1 MRSGIPGDAAPIY
14 SKPQTFD
21 SMQRILPLLLLASV
35 AACSP
40 ALRAAP
46 APSAAQS
53 EDTGNAVEPYSELI
67 EGATTHTGIFTVHE
81 KDGELLYEIPQDQ
94 LEKPF
99 LWVTQIARAQ
109 EGTGYGG
116 TSVGEIVVK
125 WERKGDR
132 ILLRQETY
140 GLMAPDTI
148 SAAYG
153 VDAATFPLVVAAF
166 DIEGYSPA
174 GAPVIDVTDLFTE
187 EVREISPRNR
197 LGNVRSLDA
206 DRSFLE
212 RVAVFPENIE
222 VESTLTFE
230 MSPDPEASR
239 FERTPPTISAL
250 VHHSMVKLPDD
261 PMMPRLADDRVGFF
275 TVNQRD
281 YSLWNSVENNTRFAV
296 TYITKW
302 RLEKKDPGAAVSEP
316 VKPIVYYLGRE
327 IPDQYREHIKRGI
340 ESWQPAF
347 EAAGFRNAIIAR
359 DAPTVEEDPNWSAED
374 ARISSIRWY
383 PTEDTNA
390 MGPHVNDPRTGE
402 ILESDIIMHGGL
414 LDRYRAM
421 YVVQVG
427 ADQGVIGGELPDSIK
442 GEVIRS
448 VIAHEVGH
456 AIGLQHNM
464 SASSA
469 FPVDSLR
476 SPTFTR
482 ANSVSPSIMDYTR
495 FNYVAQPGDNAL
507 RVRIIGP
514 YDFFAVKWGYTP
526 IPSADTP
533 QEELPTLNQWAAETA
548 TNDWIAFS
556 ADSDNAQRLT
566 EDLGD
571 DAVKATTYGL
581 QNINRSFDALKEAM
595 AVPGDNFDNLE
606 YMYLQLLLQ
615 RDRMFNHVASL
626 IGGSYWESRTYG
638 QQGTVYRPVP
648 QAEQERALEFLN
660 EVALSEPVEMSD
672 PETLRMFDPF
682 GGALE
687 VMERQGRLVGNLL
700 DPERIAGMSAA
711 AATAQPTES
720 VYSHVEYLSDLRGL
734 LFANLS
740 NSSVA
745 VDAYRRN
752 VQREVVM
759 NSAEALVDPEVSGEA
774 KAVLRSSLVEIREM
788 AEDARPR
795 AADAATGA
803 HLDYLSAYVE
813 NALEAEMN
821 LLP

>member
-1 MRSGIPGDAAPIY
+1 MRSIIA
-14 SKPQTFD
+14 
-21 SMQRILPLLLLASV
+21 LLLASTV
-35 AACSP
+35 AAC
-40 ALRAAP
+40 AP
-46 APSAAQS
+46 AVRANPSPSQAPESSDGEQAS
-53 EDTGNAVEPYSELI
+53 YSSITDGAVTE
-67 EGATTHTGIFTVHE
+67 TGIFTVHQR
-81 KDGELLYEIPQDQ
+81 DGKLFYEIPQAQ

-99 LWVTQIARAQ
+99 LWVTQIAKAQ

-116 TSVGEIVVK
+116 TSVGELVVK
-125 WERKGDR
+125 WERNGDN

-140 GLMAPDTI
+140 GLMAPDSI

-153 VDAATFPLVVAAF
+153 VGAATFPLVVASF
-166 DIEGYSPA
+166 PIETTSPS
-174 GAPVIDVTDLFTE
+174 GAPVIDVTELFTE
-187 EVREISPRNR
+187 EVREISPRGR

-222 VESTLTFE
+222 VEATLTFE
-230 MSPDPEASR
+230 MNQSADTPR
-239 FERTPPTISAL
+239 WERPPPTISAL

-302 RLEKKDPGAAVSEP
+302 RLEKKDPSAAVSEP

-327 IPDQYREHIKRGI
+327 IPDQYREDIKRGI

-347 EAAGFRNAIIAR
+347 EAAGFRNAIIAK
-359 DAPTVEEDPNWSAED
+359 DAPSVEEDPDWSAED

-390 MGPHVNDPRTGE
+390 MGPHVHDPRTGE

-427 ADQGVIGGELPDSIK
+427 ADQGVVGGELPDSIK
-442 GEVIRS
+442 SEVIRS

-456 AIGLQHNM
+456 ALGLQHNM

-469 FPVDSLR
+469 YPVDSLR
-476 SPTFTR
+476 SGTFTR
-482 ANSVSPSIMDYTR
+482 KNSVSPSIMDYTR
-495 FNYVAQPGDNAL
+495 FNYVAQPGDGAL
-507 RVRIIGP
+507 RVRILGP
-514 YDFFAVKWGYTP
+514 YDYFAIKWGYTP
-526 IPSADTP
+526 IPGAETA
-533 QEELPTLNQWAAETA
+533 QEELPTLNDWAAETA
-548 TNDWIAFS
+548 TNSWIAFS
-556 ADSDNAQRLT
+556 SDQDNAKRLT

-581 QNINRSFDALKEAM
+581 QNISRSFDALKEAM
-595 AVPGDNFDNLE
+595 AVPGDNFANLE

-615 RDRMFNHVASL
+615 RDRMFNHVANV
-626 IGGSYWESRTYG
+626 IGGSYWESLTYG
-638 QQGTVYRPVP
+638 QQGTVYRPIP
-648 QAEQERALEFLN
+648 QAKQERALEFLD
-660 EVALSEPVEMSD
+660 EAALSEPVEMSD
-672 PETLRMFDPF
+672 AATLRMFDPF
-682 GGALE
+682 GGAQE
-687 VMERQGRLVGNLL
+687 IMERQGRLVGNLL
-700 DPERIAGMSAA
+700 DPERLAQMSAL
-711 AATAQPTES
+711 AATAQPGES

-734 LFANLS
+734 LFANLR
-740 NSSVA
+740 NPSVS

-752 VQREVVM
+752 VQRAVVT
-759 NSAEALVDPEVSGEA
+759 NAAESLADPEVSGEA
-774 KAVLRSSLVEIREM
+774 KAVLRATLVDIREM
-788 AEDARPR
+788 ADDARPR
-795 AADAATGA
+795 SADAATGA
-803 HLDYLSAYVE
+803 HLDYLSAYVDS
-813 NALEAEMN
+813 ALEAE
-821 LLP
+821 

>member
-1 MRSGIPGDAAPIY
+1 MRSIIA
-14 SKPQTFD
+14 
-21 SMQRILPLLLLASV
+21 LLLASTV
-35 AACSP
+35 AAC
-40 ALRAAP
+40 AP
-46 APSAAQS
+46 AVRANPSPSQAPESSDGEQTS
-53 EDTGNAVEPYSELI
+53 YSSITDGAVTE
-67 EGATTHTGIFTVHE
+67 TGIFTVHQR
-81 KDGELLYEIPQDQ
+81 DGKLFYEIPQAQ

-99 LWVTQIARAQ
+99 LWVTQIAKAQ

-116 TSVGEIVVK
+116 TSVGELVVK
-125 WERKGDR
+125 WERNGDN

-140 GLMAPDTI
+140 GLMAPDSI

-153 VDAATFPLVVAAF
+153 VGAATFPLVVASF
-166 DIEGYSPA
+166 PIETTSPS
-174 GAPVIDVTDLFTE
+174 GAPVIDVTELFTE
-187 EVREISPRNR
+187 EVREISPRGR

-222 VESTLTFE
+222 VEATLTFE
-230 MSPDPEASR
+230 MNQSADTPR
-239 FERTPPTISAL
+239 WERPPPTISAL

-302 RLEKKDPGAAVSEP
+302 RLEKKDPSAAVSEP

-327 IPDQYREHIKRGI
+327 IPDQYREDIKRGI

-347 EAAGFRNAIIAR
+347 EAAGFRNAIIAK
-359 DAPTVEEDPNWSAED
+359 DAPSVEEDPDWSAED

-390 MGPHVNDPRTGE
+390 MGPHVHDPRTGE

-427 ADQGVIGGELPDSIK
+427 ADQGVVGGELPDSIK
-442 GEVIRS
+442 SEVIRS

-456 AIGLQHNM
+456 ALGLQHNM

-469 FPVDSLR
+469 YPVDSLR
-476 SPTFTR
+476 SGTFTR
-482 ANSVSPSIMDYTR
+482 KNSVSPSIMDYTR
-495 FNYVAQPGDNAL
+495 FNYVAQPGDGAL
-507 RVRIIGP
+507 RVRILGP
-514 YDFFAVKWGYTP
+514 YDYFAIKWGYTP
-526 IPSADTP
+526 IPGAETA
-533 QEELPTLNQWAAETA
+533 QEELPTLNDWAAETA
-548 TNDWIAFS
+548 TNSWIAFS
-556 ADSDNAQRLT
+556 SDQDNAKRLT

-581 QNINRSFDALKEAM
+581 QNISRSFDALKEAM
-595 AVPGDNFDNLE
+595 AVPGDNFANLE

-615 RDRMFNHVASL
+615 RDRMFNHVANV
-626 IGGSYWESRTYG
+626 IGGSYWESLTYG
-638 QQGTVYRPVP
+638 QQGTVYRPIP
-648 QAEQERALEFLN
+648 QAKQERALEFLD
-660 EVALSEPVEMSD
+660 EAALSEPVEMSD
-672 PETLRMFDPF
+672 AATLRMFDPF
-682 GGALE
+682 GGAQE
-687 VMERQGRLVGNLL
+687 IMERQGRLVGNLL
-700 DPERIAGMSAA
+700 DPERLAQMSAL
-711 AATAQPTES
+711 AATAQPGES

-734 LFANLS
+734 LFANLR
-740 NSSVA
+740 NPSVS

-752 VQREVVM
+752 VQRAVVT
-759 NSAEALVDPEVSGEA
+759 NAAESLADPKVSGEA
-774 KAVLRSSLVEIREM
+774 KAVLRATLVDIREV
-788 AEDARPR
+788 ADDARPR
-795 AADAATGA
+795 SADAATGA
-803 HLDYLSAYVE
+803 HLDYLSAYVDS
-813 NALEAEMN
+813 ALEAE
-821 LLP
+821 